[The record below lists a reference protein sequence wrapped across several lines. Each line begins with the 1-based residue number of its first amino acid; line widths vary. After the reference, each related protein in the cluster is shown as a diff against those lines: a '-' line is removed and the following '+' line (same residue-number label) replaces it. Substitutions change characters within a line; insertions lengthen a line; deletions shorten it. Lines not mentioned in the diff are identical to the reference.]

1 KEYVLRKR
9 RHDAV
14 SRREFLDRFAEH
26 RAELLRRLPA
36 DPEVAGYEI
45 VAELGRGSLGVVYKA
60 RDLKRDRVVALKK
73 ILTGR
78 RVAAE
83 HRARFE
89 REVRALAR
97 LRHDHVA
104 GVFDSAVDPADGCL
118 YFTMEFFEGS
128 TLEKQ
133 LQRRSPSFAEAA
145 RLTEQLAR
153 AVQHAH

>member
-1 KEYVLRKR
+1 
-9 RHDAV
+9 
-14 SRREFLDRFAEH
+14 
-26 RAELLRRLPA
+26 
-36 DPEVAGYEI
+36 
-45 VAELGRGSLGVVYKA
+45 KA

-153 AVQHAH
+153 AVQHAHRRGVVHGDLKPTNVLITAGGSPRITDFGLTRWFGPEL